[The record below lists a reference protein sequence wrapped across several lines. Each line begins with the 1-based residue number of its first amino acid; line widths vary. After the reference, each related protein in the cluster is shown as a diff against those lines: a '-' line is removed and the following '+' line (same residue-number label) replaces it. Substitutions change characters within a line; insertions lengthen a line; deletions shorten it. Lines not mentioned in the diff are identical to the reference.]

1 MRSKSKYTVCIN
13 GLMFGFDDGVNA
25 INLADVA
32 MEHFIP
38 GEYIKTLEVTVYLK
52 GKPVEDVKEENNDD
66 DEQ

>member
-1 MRSKSKYTVCIN
+1 MKSKSKYTVCIN

-38 GEYIKTLEVTVYLK
+38 GEYIKEFEVTVYLK
-52 GKPVEDVKEENNDD
+52 GKPVEDVKEENNDN
-66 DEQ
+66 E